1 MNRVVYDDIVV
12 IEMLKEED
20 WICSLFV
27 IFVYIEEKD
36 DIDEEEEK
44 EVCVI
49 KCVVYKLMIFIYFYL
64 F

>member
-49 KCVVYKLMIFIYFYL
+49 VRV
-64 F
+64 

>member
-49 KCVVYKLMIFIYFYL
+49 KCVVYKFMIFIYFYL